1 MSILIVIIVGAVIGL
16 LASKVKGSGFG
27 MTWDM
32 YLGIT
37 GAMFVSSVMV
47 FAYYTNFS
55 PKQNVIGANFY
66 SIIVDIAGAA
76 FFILAAAF
84 FHKLFFEKTKAL
96 PNLPKNTSNFTH
108 YKILNNSAVST
119 SLTPDLKTAA
129 GV

>member
-27 MTWDM
+27 MTWDV

-37 GAMFVSSVMV
+37 GAMFVSAIMV

-55 PKQNVIGANFY
+55 PKPNVIGANFY
-66 SIIVDIAGAA
+66 SIIVDITGAA
-76 FFILAAAF
+76 FFILTATF
-84 FHKLFFEKTKAL
+84 FHKLFFKKAKTL
-96 PNLPKNTSNFTH
+96 PNLRKNTSNFIY

-119 SLTPDLKTAA
+119 TLTSDLKTAA
-129 GV
+129 GA